1 MLKQIIIISIFS
13 SFCFGQVNLS
23 LIQAKKM
30 TDRFDALDKK
40 INDQN
45 DVIEKLNR
53 NIITLASKGSNL
65 GKTEESTDDMIAN
78 IDGLIKSYKNNIA
91 VLLAEINKTKDR
103 KEDLEDEMVIHQ
115 NYHDELDAMRVDW
128 ENKLSELADKH
139 RDVSNFRD
147 EVEDKLSNEPKGT
160 LDEEKSKGE

>member
-23 LIQAKKM
+23 IEQAKKM

-78 IDGLIKSYKNNIA
+78 IDGLIKSYKTNIA
-91 VLLAEINKTKDR
+91 VLFAEITKTKYR
-103 KEDLEDEMVIHQ
+103 KEQLEDEMNIHQ
-115 NYHDELDAMRVDW
+115 TFHDELDSMRVVW
-128 ENKLSELADKH
+128 ENKLSELANKH
-139 RDVSNFRD
+139 REITNFRD
-147 EVEDKLSNEPKGT
+147 EMEVKLSSKPT
-160 LDEEKSKGE
+160 SSLDEEQGE